1 MKKKI
6 WMKKSFR
13 LHNLNITVLWV
24 IKELLKKMLALSMIL
39 IFMQNYIISLV
50 CHSPYRFRKKLLA
63 PCLGHLYYIMFR
75 VFSFGLYIMQ
85 WIQISKHTH
94 CYQHKLTY
102 KGDVDRGIMFIIICA
117 ASFKYAKSKTNM
129 KDILINNKI
138 HKIS

>member
-1 MKKKI
+1 MKKKFE
-6 WMKKSFR
+6 WKK
-13 LHNLNITVLWV
+13 VLDY
-24 IKELLKKMLALSMIL
+24 IISTLQYYELLKIALSMIL

-102 KGDVDRGIMFIIICA
+102 KGDVDRGIMFILICA